1 MRREAVDM
9 KHYQVR
15 NKFTRSGAYLDVTV
29 SSRASTLREAS
40 TILNSMEKEFSDFIS
55 KSQAAA
61 AKRYF
66 QKMSH
71 HNDKGNGHGR
81 YQTLR
86 DFYKDKK
93 EVYSI
98 SLACDLQDRSK
109 GRCILELGFW
119 NKKY

>member
-1 MRREAVDM
+1 MRLEAVHM

-15 NKFTRSGAYLDVTV
+15 NKFTRSGAYFDITV
-29 SSRASTLREAS
+29 SSKASTLRDAS
-40 TILNSMEKEFSDFIS
+40 VILNSMEKEFPDFIS

-61 AKRYF
+61 AKRCF
-66 QKMSH
+66 QKMSR

-98 SLACDLQDRSK
+98 ALACDLQDRSK
-109 GRCILELGFW
+109 GKCILKLGFW
-119 NKKY
+119 NK